1 MKMESRNLSQF
12 ETLNVT
18 PCGLLHGARC
28 TNVNT
33 FDILPH
39 RLAAL
44 RERSLGTRL
53 LGFAKIGKV

>member
-1 MKMESRNLSQF
+1 MKPESKSLPEF
-12 ETLNVT
+12 EMLNVT
-18 PCGLLHGARC
+18 PCGFLQGARC

-33 FDILPH
+33 FGILPH

-53 LGFAKIGKV
+53 LWFAKID